1 MHVNACKYY
10 SMHSHPLP
18 HCSGSPRRVH
28 AISIRCGS
36 RWFETFRDAIGSS
49 FLRARRE
56 VCICMHK
63 YAIVCL
69 LVSPRLPRRPCS
81 SFLMH
86 GAARTERRRAPKL
99 ANCPMAT
106 FGLATGRRRSA
117 NVRWSSIRH
126 FSAALVGGHC
136 SGGPSSGA
144 SACERRPAQ
153 CPRRES
159 K

>member
-1 MHVNACKYY
+1 MHVNAIPCTPI
-10 SMHSHPLP
+10 HHPTVPDPPDVFMRFPSVLV
-18 HCSGSPRRVH
+18 RN
-28 AISIRCGS
+28 ISKRYWLQPS
-36 RWFETFRDAIGSS
+36 E
-49 FLRARRE
+49 
-56 VCICMHK
+56 K
-63 YAIVCL
+63 YADVCRSIYKYISVCL